1 MAKYNSYI
9 ELRPGYE
16 SVVDID
22 SEERN
27 PNLWQDYIV
36 HEDMQKAIEKICES
50 FKMEDMDKR
59 RSFWIHGT
67 YGTGKSYAAIV
78 LKHLFTDTPQNI
90 EEFFERKEKITPLK
104 KKFLSIRNKGEG
116 EFLVVWK
123 SGCTG
128 IVTGIQLMM
137 EMEMAIRQALSDR
150 FGDEAY
156 FGRNSLVDEAKRIIN
171 DDDINWESIFNSPVY
186 RLNDYGTLEEFR
198 AEVLAGDRQ
207 ACNLIARI
215 CRDKGFAM
223 FASVDNFKK
232 WIEDVIEGNHLSD
245 KGIIFIW
252 DEFTDFIRK
261 NGDDNVLQQL
271 SEYCKQQPFYMFLI
285 VHVDTSWVSALGEE
299 TYERIMHRYHE
310 LEFHISETAAYEMIG
325 ETIIARKGV
334 EENWKSKR
342 KELVKGI
349 IGEFDEV
356 SYGLK
361 EEQLQSLCPIHPMTL
376 SLLTKVSE
384 NFAASSRTL
393 FSFMKDQAKADKNVG
408 FLHFINTCGPDDWSW
423 LTIDY
428 LWDYF
433 FTTESDIRA
442 FSVEARR
449 AYQLFESKKELVEA
463 DEYTYRVFKGALL
476 LIAVMSTDKATFS
489 TYTKGNGRKIDATR
503 NTLRRCFVGQL
514 SSNKVDQCLQA
525 LHDSNI
531 LLLAETSNRKD
542 ARLELPYG
550 KNVEKFD
557 VRLEQIINQNSRY
570 TLFKKGAEFSKA
582 IEEKL
587 WDKNDATN
595 PRMCLVVASE
605 ETNSMRQRYTE
616 LMADLEKYPYKIG
629 VFAVAISDN
638 NHYAAAQ
645 TKIQEYLEL
654 DEEGRI
660 VYCVLK
666 EALTEDML
674 MAWYRAKT
682 NYELANEDGKE
693 ASKQNFEIEM
703 ATQRESWATTAAGG
717 QMTAFYRDKI
727 YSSIYGNRDLI
738 SRVKKDV
745 IFTLFPAAP
754 EKVVNTITAFKKAQ
768 ESAARAGITLG
779 APNSAQIRNIEDS
792 IRTAKLFDV
801 QTIEDLEAA
810 TGTDAA
816 VAVSQLATVIHSKMT
831 QGAKIALDE
840 LWRDLQA
847 QPFGYYNNLVVAYL
861 LGFVFRFWVN
871 SDFNWIN
878 SDSNPFPLTE
888 QNLATMIYNI
898 CQDKVVNNT
907 LSSGSKVWQEFKPYL
922 SNIFEL
928 KDTEVSNESKAR
940 HSLSAKVISYGVP
953 LWAMKY
959 VDISAIGGEKFKEV
973 HDKIIDALCDFIQ
986 NKEDDNQ
993 EDIMATVVNLFTGK
1007 GRLRAVLTNNF
1018 KDDKLRYKGFKTFI
1032 CSSSDELE
1040 KLVVEL
1046 GISDIELFDSIKKMM
1061 QGNIDTW
1068 TEEQVATKLEALT
1081 IEYRMVQTLNK
1092 AISDK
1097 QKTLAGHI
1105 STMSNCFSIM
1115 KVPGKVV
1122 EDMITDS
1129 WTLGLQAMYY
1139 LTKNVWQNINSEK
1152 KEKLLS
1158 DLENYGTEAW
1168 QNIQN
1173 QKILLERYLIKK
1185 SVSYS
1190 PEDIE
1195 RIYNEAPE
1203 WPYETLAPAFE
1214 AALEKSIRSIRFE
1227 HNKQIMMSRW
1237 KEISGCETVSE
1248 WCNKYAVPIQWV
1260 VTKDDEPY
1268 YALVNDLGSGKTI
1281 SEHDLYNAIKYF
1293 EQDQFTFLQDR
1304 ANARI
1309 KLYDQ
1314 ICKNQEKE
1322 FEQYENDIMTQIRVK
1337 CGANVYGWASRGGE
1351 ISNIVTAYIKKMA
1364 AIKVKN
1370 GAKEKIIAMKEAELK
1385 ERILRAMED
1394 YPQLYKYF
1402 V

>member
-9 ELRPGYE
+9 ELHPGYE
-16 SVVDID
+16 SVVDIN

-36 HEDMQKAIEKICES
+36 HEDMKKAIEKICES

-137 EMEMAIRQALSDR
+137 EMEIAIRQALVDR

-171 DDDINWESIFNSPVY
+171 DEDINWNSIFNSPVY
-186 RLNDYGTLEEFR
+186 RLSDYGTLEEFKE
-198 AEVLAGDRQ
+198 EVLEGDRQ
-207 ACNLIARI
+207 ACNLVARI

-232 WIEDVIEGNHLSD
+232 WIEDVIIGNGLSD
-245 KGIIFIW
+245 KGIVFIW

-285 VHVDTSWVSALGEE
+285 VHVDTSWVNVLGEE

-310 LEFHISETAAYEMIG
+310 LEFHISEAAAYEMIG

-342 KELVKGI
+342 KELVRGI
-349 IGEFDEV
+349 IGDFDEV

-408 FLHFINTCGPDDWSW
+408 FLYFISTCGPDDWSW
-423 LTIDY
+423 LTVDY

-433 FTTESDIRA
+433 FTTESDIRS
-442 FSVEARR
+442 FSSEARS

-463 DEYTYRVFKGALL
+463 DEYTFRVFKGALL
-476 LIAVMSTDKATFS
+476 LIAIMSTDKATFS

-503 NTLRRCFVGQL
+503 NTLRKCFVGQL

-557 VRLEQIINQNSRY
+557 VRLDHTIKQNTRY
-570 TLFKKGAEFSKA
+570 TLFKKGGEFAKA

-595 PRMCLVVASE
+595 SRMCVVVAAE
-605 ETNSMRQRYTE
+605 DTNSMKQRYAE
-616 LMADLEKYPYKIG
+616 LTAELDKYSYKIG
-629 VFAVAISDN
+629 VFAVVIPNSN
-638 NHYAAAQ
+638 FYAAAQ
-645 TKIQEYLEL
+645 TKIREYL
-654 DEEGRI
+654 DQDKDKRI

-666 EALTEDML
+666 EPLTDDEL

-682 NYELANEDGKE
+682 NYELANEDGKN

-703 ATQRESWATTAAGG
+703 ATHRDTWAGTAAGG
-717 QMTAFYRDKI
+717 QMTAFYGEKT

-754 EKVVNTITAFKKAQ
+754 EKIIRTNTAFKKAQ
-768 ESAARAGITLG
+768 ESAAKAGITLV
-779 APNSAQIRNIEDS
+779 APNNAQIRNIEDS
-792 IRTAKLFDV
+792 IRTAKLFDIKS
-801 QTIEDLEAA
+801 IEELEAA

-816 VAVSQLATVIHSKMT
+816 TAVSQLAALIHSKMI
-831 QGAKIALDE
+831 QGAKISLDE
-840 LWRDLQA
+840 LWKELQDK
-847 QPFGYYNNLVVAYL
+847 PFGYYNNLVVAYL

-888 QNLATMIYNI
+888 QNLATMVYNI

-922 SNIFEL
+922 SSIFDL
-928 KDTEVSNESKAR
+928 KDTEVPNEAKAR
-940 HSLSAKVISYGVP
+940 HSLSAKVITYGVP

-959 VDISAIGGEKFKEV
+959 VDASSIGGDKYKET
-973 HDKIIDALCDFIQ
+973 HDRLIDAFCNFIQ
-986 NKEDDNQ
+986 NKEENQ
-993 EDIMATVVNLFTGK
+993 EDIMATVVNSFTGK
-1007 GRLRAVLTNNF
+1007 GRLRAIMAANF
-1018 KDDKLRYKGFKTFI
+1018 KNDKLRYQGFKIFI
-1032 CSSSDELE
+1032 CFSSKELTQ
-1040 KLVVEL
+1040 LITEL
-1046 GISDIELFDSIKKMM
+1046 GISDIDLFDSIKKMM

-1068 TEEQVATKLEALT
+1068 TEEQVIAKLTDLT
-1081 IEYRMVQTLNK
+1081 MEYRLIQILNK
-1092 AISDK
+1092 AISDN

-1105 STMSNCFSIM
+1105 STLSNCFSIM
-1115 KVPGKVV
+1115 KVPGRVV
-1122 EDMITDS
+1122 EDMFDS
-1129 WTLGLQAMYY
+1129 SWIESLRAMYY
-1139 LTKNVWQNINSEK
+1139 LTQNSWQNINDEK
-1152 KEKLLS
+1152 KAILLVEINNHGS
-1158 DLENYGTEAW
+1158 DAW
-1168 QNIQN
+1168 QNVQN
-1173 QKILLERYLIKK
+1173 QKVLLERYLIQKK
-1185 SVSYS
+1185 VSYS
-1190 PEDIE
+1190 SDDID

-1203 WPYETLAPAFE
+1203 WPYETLRPAFE
-1214 AALEKSIRSIRFE
+1214 AALEKSIRTIKFE
-1227 HNKQIMMSRW
+1227 HNKQILMNRW
-1237 KEISGCETVSE
+1237 QEISGCESVCS
-1248 WCNKYAVPIQWV
+1248 WCNEYRVPIQWV
-1260 VTKDDEPY
+1260 VKKDEEQY
-1268 YALVNDLGSGKTI
+1268 YICVHDISVGKSI
-1281 SEHDLYNAIKYF
+1281 SDQELYNTIKFF
-1293 EQDQFTFLQDR
+1293 ETDQFMFLRDKR
-1304 ANARI
+1304 NARL
-1309 KLYDQ
+1309 KLYAQ
-1314 ICKNQEKE
+1314 ICQNQEKE
-1322 FEQYENDIMTQIRVK
+1322 FEEYEDDIMAQIRIK
-1337 CGANVYGWASRGGE
+1337 CGSEVYGWASRGGE
-1351 ISNIVTAYIKKMA
+1351 ISNTVATYIKKMA
-1364 AIKVKN
+1364 ALKVKN
-1370 GAKEKIIAMKEAELK
+1370 GAKEKISAMKESELK
-1385 ERILRAMED
+1385 ERILKAMEV
-1394 YPQLYKYF
+1394 YPELYKYF